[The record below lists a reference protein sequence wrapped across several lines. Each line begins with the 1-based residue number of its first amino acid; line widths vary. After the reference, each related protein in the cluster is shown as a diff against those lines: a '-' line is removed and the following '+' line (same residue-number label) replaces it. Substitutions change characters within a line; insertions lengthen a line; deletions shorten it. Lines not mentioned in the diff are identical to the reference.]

1 MKIMSYLCRAEQTVR
16 ATAYASVP
24 DKKLNA
30 PSRGIQFCRTNSPG
44 LCVSSMAKV
53 STKTARL
60 FACVYRFSM
69 TITKAS
75 TESANEEKECLV
87 KSGKVRTPTS
97 KFVNANSM
105 KKVRERLE
113 KSEGYVTL
121 M

>member
-30 PSRGIQFCRTNSPG
+30 PSRGIQFCRTNSPE

-87 KSGKVRTPTS
+87 KSGKV
-97 KFVNANSM
+97 
-105 KKVRERLE
+105 
-113 KSEGYVTL
+113 SEGYVTL